1 MIDRQQACTEAI
13 LQAARQMCLAAQTAP
28 KACGRDS
35 VVSAVLTGEEL
46 ARLARRMEAVEE
58 EHPGC
63 TPIFRRD
70 AELVEK
76 SAAVVLIGTLNQS
89 RGLSPCGLC
98 GHGSC
103 AGMEAAGC
111 RCAFDDV
118 DLGIAVGSA
127 VSVAADLRVDN
138 RVMYSAGIAAM
149 ELGLLGPDVGTILA
163 IPLAWAPRSIFFT
176 RTEKVFC
183 QPGES

>member
-118 DLGIAVGSA
+118 DLGIA
-127 VSVAADLRVDN
+127 
-138 RVMYSAGIAAM
+138 AM

>member
-76 SAAVVLIGTLNQS
+76 SADGGRMNEYKTHTRWARKI
-89 RGLSPCGLC
+89 
-98 GHGSC
+98 C
-103 AGMEAAGC
+103 ALAAIYG
-111 RCAFDDV
+111 V
-118 DLGIAVGSA
+118 K
-127 VSVAADLRVDN
+127 
-138 RVMYSAGIAAM
+138 
-149 ELGLLGPDVGTILA
+149 P
-163 IPLAWAPRSIFFT
+163 
-176 RTEKVFC
+176 
-183 QPGES
+183 